1 MRLAV
6 PLSWSRYVPAGIL
19 SYKSWTFFLSN
30 YEYRLVFR
38 NTTAHANA
46 DALSRLPLPEQPA
59 KVFEEPELVL
69 LAEHLNESPVSAND
83 IKVWTHRDKKL
94 ARVLQYIQQG
104 WPSDGILSWNLI
116 RHVAWS
122 FPAMRAVSCGEHV

>member
-69 LAEHLNESPVSAND
+69 LAEHLNESPERRPEVG
-83 IKVWTHRDKKL
+83 
-94 ARVLQYIQQG
+94 RVLQYIQQG
-104 WPSDGILSWNLI
+104 WPSDGDQRLVSWNLI
-116 RHVAWS
+116 PLFTMPPGAFQLYR
-122 FPAMRAVSCGEHV
+122 EHV